1 MAVKPEDEMEMSS
14 HHLLQCYFVC
24 ECKERQKK
32 TDRERERERELL
44 SPGHIQLWTE
54 HDTSCWTN

>member
-1 MAVKPEDEMEMSS
+1 MAVKPENEMVKSS

-24 ECKERQKK
+24 ECKERQKRQIEK
-32 TDRERERERELL
+32 EREWL